1 MDGDTIGSYS
11 AGGSD
16 LMAARLLHDVL
27 EEGLRRNPHGTAV
40 REPDAEISYRE
51 LNHLANRLARALVE
65 RGVRPGDR
73 VVIWLPKSIN
83 AVAAMQAVLRVGA
96 AYVPV
101 DPLSPAPRARRVI
114 ADSMPSVCVTEP
126 GREVTVVSAAP
137 GVGILLVAED
147 ADGFGE
153 STSAA
158 PLPPPPLTEDSL
170 AYILYTSGSTGSPKG
185 VCISHRNALAFIDWA
200 RDELRPRAND
210 RFSSHAPFHFD
221 LSVLDLYVAFAS
233 GASISLIPEG
243 LAFVGPRLVEFVVR
257 EEISIWYSVPSAL
270 TMMMDPGGLL
280 EAHPASL
287 RTIVFAGEPF
297 PIVPLRRLRAGFPGV
312 RMLNMYGPTETNV
325 CTYYEVD
332 RVPEECAAA
341 VPIGRACSGDRVWAV
356 KDDGTEA
363 AIGER
368 GELLVDGPTVMLGYW
383 GRRPH
388 RGPYRTGD
396 IVERLDASNYG
407 YIGRRDG
414 MVKIRGHRVELGEV
428 EAAVS
433 AHPSVREAAAV
444 PVGAGLD
451 TRLVAAVSF
460 REGASASLLELKK
473 ACAQRLPRYM
483 IVHGVRELP
492 ALPRTPNGKVDRRAL
507 KTICEEGSR

>member
-1 MDGDTIGSYS
+1 MDGDTIGSHS

-27 EEGLRRNPHGTAV
+27 EEGLRRNPYGTAV
-40 REPDAEISYRE
+40 REPDAEITYRE
-51 LNHLANRLARALVE
+51 LNHLVNRLARALVE
-65 RGVRPGDR
+65 GGVRPGDR

-101 DPLSPAPRARRVI
+101 DPLSPAPRARQVI

-137 GVGILLVAED
+137 GVGILLVGED
-147 ADGFGE
+147 AGGFGE

-200 RDELRPRAND
+200 RDELRPRASD

-243 LAFVGPRLVEFVVR
+243 LTFVGPRLVEFVVR

-280 EAHPASL
+280 EARPASL
-287 RTIVFAGEPF
+287 KTIVFAGEPF

-356 KDDGTEA
+356 TDDGTET